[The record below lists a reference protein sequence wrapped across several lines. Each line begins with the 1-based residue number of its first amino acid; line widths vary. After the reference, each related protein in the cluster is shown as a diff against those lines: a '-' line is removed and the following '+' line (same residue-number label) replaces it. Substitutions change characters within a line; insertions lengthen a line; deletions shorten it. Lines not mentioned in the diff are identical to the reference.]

1 MRDVTN
7 FRPARQSTLRRG
19 LTGLVVAVFIVVI
32 GALALDVRTQLEKLS
47 KANSDNIH
55 WALSQAETEV
65 MSLRVAALLA
75 DGAEPKGLAE
85 VRLRYDVLYNRIEIL
100 RSGPIYTDLRSS
112 ADYASGFDELLA
124 FRDRWLPVIDGPDA
138 GLAEALPEIAK
149 DSKTVRF
156 AARRMALEGINLF
169 SAQRDQS
176 RQAVA
181 DTLLRI
187 GLLTVCLILLLL
199 IMVSALNRVARMRQV
214 EAEGHRITRE
224 RAETILSTSL
234 DAVIVTDSEGV
245 ILDFNG
251 AATKVFGYER
261 DEAVGS
267 QMADLIIPD
276 HMRSAHARGM
286 ENYSKTR
293 KPHVIGAGIVQL
305 EAKRAGGEVF
315 PVDLSLARA
324 QSDRGEI
331 FIGFIRDISDRVA
344 AEKTL
349 RDARDRAIAGEKSKA
364 ELLAVMSHE
373 MRTPLN
379 GMLGTLDL
387 IDHDALDA
395 RHRRYMRIIRNSGN
409 VLLGHVNDVLD
420 VSRLDS
426 GRFTLSKQSFDL
438 IDLLEEIVET
448 LHPRAVE
455 NNNKL
460 VIAPTHPDLHH
471 VYSDPARLRQILLNL
486 VGNAIKFTRNGRIVI
501 EADCSHGLKAAEIRV
516 VDNGSGI
523 AEEDLS
529 RIFDDFVT
537 IDASYKRSNSGTGLG
552 LGISRRLALA
562 LGGELGAESEIGDG
576 SVFFIRL
583 PLEPPSKNGQ
593 GTSHLPGPGHEAL
606 KAQPGNSVGDNG
618 ALPQI
623 PPLNVLVVEDNAVN
637 RMIVREMLARDSHT
651 VSEAHNGEE
660 GVSMAM
666 RGGFDVILMDISMPG
681 MDGITATRQIRAAE
695 ASADADV
702 PIIATTAHALP
713 EEVRTFLE
721 AGMNDV
727 LIKPLSIN
735 ALRKVL
741 AQTLSLSVKND
752 PSPIDTAEEDDE
764 PTDTIDNKILETLIT
779 DLPKPQL
786 HDAIRILI
794 GEVETFIKDMP
805 TTGDTP
811 DDRKALAA
819 EAHRLAGSTGV
830 FGMLG
835 MTELMRLVQVQAP
848 DMEQE
853 DIEDV
858 HEAIVSTWRDTRAHL
873 TTGVFAAALGL
884 VATIE

>member
-19 LTGLVVAVFIVVI
+19 LTGLVVAVFMSLI
-32 GALALDVRTQLEKLS
+32 GALVLDVRAQLDRLS
-47 KANSDNIH
+47 TAASDNIQ
-55 WALSQAETEV
+55 WVLAQTETEA
-65 MSLRVAALLA
+65 MTLKVAALLA
-75 DGAEPKGLAE
+75 EGADASALGE
-85 VRLRYDVLYNRIEIL
+85 VRLRYDVLFSRIETL
-100 RSGPIYTDLRSS
+100 NTSPIYADLR
-112 ADYASGFDELLA
+112 ADKEYAASLDRLVE
-124 FRDRWLPVIDGPDA
+124 FRDKWLPIMDGPDG
-138 GLAEALPEIAK
+138 GLAEALPRVVAE
-149 DSKTVRF
+149 TNEVRQ
-156 AARRMALEGINLF
+156 AARRMALEGINEF
-169 SAQRDQS
+169 SAQRDKS
-176 RQAVA
+176 RKAVA

-187 GLLTVCLILLLL
+187 ALLTVCLILLLL
-199 IMVSALNRVARMRQV
+199 IMVSALNRVARMRQI

-234 DAVIVTDSEGV
+234 DAVIVTDKDGV

-251 AATKVFGYER
+251 AATKVFGYDR

-286 ENYSKTR
+286 ENYNRTR
-293 KPHVIGAGIVQL
+293 EKHVIGAGIVQL
-305 EAKRAGGEVF
+305 EAKGADGKIF

-344 AEKTL
+344 AENTL

-387 IDHDALDA
+387 IDYDSLDA

-426 GRFTLSKQSFDL
+426 GRFSLSKQSFDL
-438 IDLLEEIVET
+438 VDLLEEIVDT
-448 LHPRAVE
+448 LHPRAAE

-460 VIAPTHPDLHH
+460 VIAPTHPDFHH
-471 VYSDPARLRQILLNL
+471 VYSDPSRLRQILLNL
-486 VGNAIKFTRNGRIVI
+486 VGNAIKFTRNGRIII
-501 EADCSHGLKAAEIRV
+501 EADCSDGLNKAEIRV

-576 SVFFIRL
+576 SVFFIKL
-583 PLEPPSKNGQ
+583 PLDPPNKVGQ
-593 GTSHLPGPGHEAL
+593 ERSLATGTERDLAKAFSDTPG
-606 KAQPGNSVGDNG
+606 GDTS
-618 ALPQI
+618 ATFQL

-637 RMIVREMLARDSHT
+637 RMIVREMLARDSHK

-660 GVSMAM
+660 GVAMAM
-666 RGGFDVILMDISMPG
+666 QGGYDVILMDISMPG
-681 MDGITATRQIRAAE
+681 MDGITATRLIRAAE
-695 ASADADV
+695 SDLTADV

-713 EEVRTFLE
+713 EEIRTFLE

-727 LIKPLSIN
+727 LVKPLSIN

-741 AQTLSLSVKND
+741 AQTLSLPAND
-752 PSPIDTAEEDDE
+752 DTVPACAAEEDE
-764 PTDTIDNKILETLIT
+764 ESSNTIDAQILETLVT

-786 HDAIRILI
+786 QEAIRILVS
-794 GEVETFIKDMP
+794 EVDKFIADMP
-805 TTGDTP
+805 ATGDSP
-811 DDRKALAA
+811 EDRKALAA

-835 MTELMRLVQVQAP
+835 MMELMRLVQVQAP

-853 DIEDV
+853 DVEDI
-858 HEAIVSTWRDTRAHL
+858 HEAIVSTWRDTRTELNQSA
-873 TTGVFAAALGL
+873 FAAALGL
-884 VATIE
+884 VATVK